1 MVEIGVVRVPVPDKF
16 MPGPMRMRFRY
27 RPFVRVSMM
36 LIVYMPEFV
45 VERLVLMLV
54 AVPFGEMKP

>member
-1 MVEIGVVRVPVPDKF
+1 
-16 MPGPMRMRFRY
+16 MRMRFRY

-54 AVPFGEMKP
+54 AVPFSEMKP